1 VSNHDKGSRVP
12 IRWEV
17 AITAAVF
24 GAVSAVLIVLIATL
38 PEGAPSWWDWA
49 GITAYG
55 VLAVLEGLALG
66 RMIGQRW
73 TARYWVAEAAAA
85 SYVDRDGAGLTVEE
99 VRAVYCP
106 LEPIYGEQEM
116 TMECVSCAGT
126 GAGGPASGPETN
138 GRCWDCLGEGRT
150 TYVPRRIDP

>member
-12 IRWEV
+12 TRWEV

-38 PEGAPSWWDWA
+38 PEGEPGWWDWA

-85 SYVDRDGAGLTVEE
+85 SYVDRDGDEWI
-99 VRAVYCP
+99 VRENGTLSLSPQGPRISFQEAEQDYGPLVPVY
-106 LEPIYGEQEM
+106 EK
-116 TMECVSCAGT
+116 S
-126 GAGGPASGPETN
+126 
-138 GRCWDCLGEGRT
+138 
-150 TYVPRRIDP
+150 